1 MLSNDVVLDLDEENG
16 TKNPSVNFR
25 LTLAQLTEVTS
36 FQEAL
41 YWSIFLQKKNSL
53 FICQLTEVTSFYV
66 VYQKLLT

>member
-41 YWSIFLQKKNSL
+41 YWSIFLQKKKIRCLSVNSL
-53 FICQLTEVTSFYV
+53 
-66 VYQKLLT
+66 KLLVFMCCTRNF